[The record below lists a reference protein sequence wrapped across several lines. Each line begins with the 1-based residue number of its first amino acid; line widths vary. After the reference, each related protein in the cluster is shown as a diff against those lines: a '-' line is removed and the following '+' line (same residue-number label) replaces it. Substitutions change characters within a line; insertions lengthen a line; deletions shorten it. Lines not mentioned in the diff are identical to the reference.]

1 MKAYLTV
8 ISKSNIKVDIYDE
21 IDLVMLKILAFHYWL
36 TMVVVVNFSDKM
48 GATRCRV
55 VKKRQR
61 LNPAFLE
68 NY

>member
-36 TMVVVVNFSDKM
+36 TMVVMLMCDMKS
-48 GATRCRV
+48 
-55 VKKRQR
+55 
-61 LNPAFLE
+61 LI
-68 NY
+68 